1 MAEDQNRLEDVMK
14 RLDALVHQQ
23 EVFMHEV
30 MALRR
35 ELETLKGAS
44 AEAVPSSEVP
54 PVLSE
59 SKAEDIRAVEEPALS
74 VEDLKWSDQIRLDQI
89 KLAVKEFTEGQTKGG
104 VAFIKFSLE
113 HAGVRYVGLCAA
125 NGNWIVQDQA
135 ENLIAKGRFSED
147 GKTALVAQGARQGDV
162 VRGLNITKV
171 LLLAAGLHMATGD
184 LRAEKRE
191 TKPATPAPASS
202 QERKVSTPKQ
212 SGGLEKFIGENLI
225 AVIAV
230 VILLIGVI
238 FGVKYSI
245 DHNLIS
251 PLTRILLS
259 YLLGAGI
266 LAVGMRLK
274 AKYELFSA
282 TLVSG
287 AMAIMYV
294 STYVAYSLYQL
305 IPQAGAFAL
314 MVIFTVFTVIA
325 AIQYNRQVIAH
336 IGLVGSYAVPFLLSD
351 GSGKVLV
358 LFSYMLLVNAG
369 ILAIAFMRNWKPLYY
384 VAFGFTW
391 LIYGLWVMEEYDM
404 SRHYSLALIFGA
416 LFFGLFYATFLI
428 YKLLKQE
435 KFASE
440 DGLMFGFNS
449 IIFYGLGYWI
459 LDGHPGGRH
468 LLGLF
473 TLAFAVVH
481 FFVSVLLYTKKLADR
496 SLFFLTS
503 AMVLVFLT
511 MAVPVQLDGNWVTML
526 WSLEAVALFIIGR
539 TQAVRLYEYLSYG
552 VVLLAFF
559 SLGNDWLQ
567 VFAYP
572 GADVPNIHP
581 FGHITFYTSLIL
593 LVALSLILYVNRLQ
607 KYKEAISLV
616 NPELTT
622 FVSAALHVTFILIL
636 YNVFRLEMN
645 LYWDQRYAA
654 TQVTKSIF
662 QGDLAWPSTHFDDN
676 VLRYKH
682 LWTLNYTLIFLS
694 ALALFDQWRIKKVAS
709 ALTIQWVSV
718 LVVFAFLSFGL
729 YELSGIRDAYLRDNP
744 ENLFPLSSSALSM
757 RYISYAF
764 LGLLIFCLARY
775 RKNTELSKAL
785 KVTFELCIH
794 ATLLWGL
801 CSELINLLTLNG
813 SHAQHKLGL
822 SILCGLYSFFLV
834 GLGILRRKQHLR
846 IAAFSLFGI
855 VLIKLFL
862 YDIAHLT
869 TIAKTIVFIS
879 LGLIL
884 LVISFLYNKFK
895 DKIAGT
901 DE

>member
-14 RLDALVHQQ
+14 RLDALMQQQ

-35 ELETLKGAS
+35 ELETLKGATS
-44 AEAVPSSEVP
+44 ESTQSTEVP
-54 PVLSE
+54 PVLSA
-59 SKAEDIRAVEEPALS
+59 SKTEEIRAAHTPDLKEEP
-74 VEDLKWSDQIRLDQI
+74 VWSDRLRLDHV
-89 KLAVKEFTEGQTKGG
+89 KLAVKEFTEGQTTGG
-104 VAFIKFSLE
+104 VDFIKFSLE
-113 HAGVRYVGLCAA
+113 HAGMRYVGLCAA
-125 NGNWIVQDQA
+125 NGNWIVQDLA

-147 GKTALVAQGARQGDV
+147 GKRVMVAQGVRQGDHV
-162 VRGLNITKV
+162 QGTNILEV
-171 LLLAAGLHMATGD
+171 LLLASGIQMATGD
-184 LRAEKRE
+184 LRAEKRVQA
-191 TKPATPAPASS
+191 PLAPAAPIS

-212 SGGLEKFIGENLI
+212 AGGLEKFIGENLI

-305 IPQAGAFAL
+305 IPQVGAFAL

-404 SRHYSLALIFGA
+404 SRHYNLALIFGA
-416 LFFGLFYATFLI
+416 LFFLMFYATFLI
-428 YKLLKQE
+428 YKLLKKE

-440 DGLMFGFNS
+440 DGLMFVFNS
-449 IIFYGLGYWI
+449 VIFYGLGYWI
-459 LDGHPGGRH
+459 LDGHPSGSH

-481 FFVSVLLYTKKLADR
+481 FIVSVLLYTKKLADR

-503 AMVLVFLT
+503 GMVLVFLT
-511 MAVPVQLDGNWVTML
+511 MAVPVQLDGNWVTIL
-526 WSLEAVALFIIGR
+526 WALEAAVLFIVGR
-539 TQAVRLYEYLSYG
+539 TQTVRLYEYLSYG
-552 VVLLAFF
+552 VILLAFF

-572 GADVPNIHP
+572 RADAPLIHP

-593 LVALSLILYVNRLQ
+593 LVSLGLMLYVNRIQ
-607 KYKEAISLV
+607 KFKETIVLA
-616 NPELTT
+616 NPELTA
-622 FVSAALHVTFILIL
+622 FVSAALHISFVLIL
-636 YNVFRLEMN
+636 YNVFRMELE
-645 LYWDQRYAA
+645 LHWDQRYAA
-654 TQVTKSIF
+654 SKITKSIF

-676 VLRYKH
+676 ILRYKH
-682 LWTLNYTLIFLS
+682 LWTINYTLIFLS
-694 ALALFDQWRIKKVAS
+694 ALALIDQWRIKKVAS
-709 ALTIQWVSV
+709 ALTVQLVSV
-718 LVVFAFLSFGL
+718 LAVFTFLSFGL
-729 YELSGIRDAYLRDNP
+729 YELSGIRDAYMANNP

-757 RYISYAF
+757 RYVSYVF
-764 LGLLIFCLARY
+764 LGILIFCLARY
-775 RKNTELSKAL
+775 RKNTELSAAL

-794 ATLLWGL
+794 ATLLWIL

-884 LVISFLYNKFK
+884 LVISFLYNKYK

>member
-1 MAEDQNRLEDVMK
+1 MAEDQNRLEEVMK

-35 ELETLKGAS
+35 ELEILKGSNAES
-44 AEAVPSSEVP
+44 AQPAETAQ
-54 PVLSE
+54 VLSE
-59 SKAEDIRAVEEPALS
+59 SKTEEVRGVDATS
-74 VEDLKWSDQIRLDQI
+74 TSAEDLKWSDQIRLDQV
-89 KLAVKEFTEGQTKGG
+89 KSDVKEYTEGRTKGG
-104 VAFIKFSLE
+104 VDFIKFRIE
-113 HAGVRYVGLCAA
+113 HDGTRYVGLCAA
-125 NGNWIVQDQA
+125 NGNWIVQDLA

-147 GKTALVAQGARQGDV
+147 GKRALVMQGARQGDV
-162 VRGLNITKV
+162 VRDANIVQV
-171 LLLAAGLHMATGD
+171 LLHAAGLHMATGD
-184 LRAEKRE
+184 LRVEKRE
-191 TKPATPAPASS
+191 DAPPTPAPVIS
-202 QERKVSTPKQ
+202 QEKKVVAPVQ
-212 SGGLEKFIGENLI
+212 SSGLEKFIGENLI

-259 YLLGAGI
+259 YMLGVGI

-305 IPQAGAFAL
+305 LPQMGAFAL
-314 MVIFTVFTVIA
+314 MVIFTIFTVIA

-351 GSGKVLV
+351 GSGKVVV

-384 VAFGFTW
+384 VAFGCTW
-391 LIYGLWVMEEYDM
+391 MIYGLWAIEEYDQ

-416 LFFGLFYATFLI
+416 LFFLLFYATFLI
-428 YKLLKQE
+428 YKLLKKE
-435 KFASE
+435 LFAVE
-440 DGLMFGFNS
+440 DGLMFGLNS
-449 IIFYGLGYWI
+449 LIFYALGYMI
-459 LDGHPGGRH
+459 LDNHPIGTH
-468 LLGLF
+468 QLGLF
-473 TLAFAVVH
+473 TLAFALVH

-503 AMVLVFLT
+503 GMVLVFLT
-511 MAVPVQLDGNWVTML
+511 MAVPVQLDGNWVTIL
-526 WSLEAVALFIIGR
+526 WSLEAAVLFTIGR

-552 VVLLAFF
+552 VLMLALF
-559 SLGNDWLQ
+559 SLGYDWIEIYTYWRGDAPSIAPL
-567 VFAYP
+567 
-572 GADVPNIHP
+572 
-581 FGHITFYTSLIL
+581 GHIDFYTSLIL
-593 LVALSLILYVNRLQ
+593 LGALGLILYVNRQQ
-607 KYKEAISLV
+607 KYRDTIALI
-616 NPELTT
+616 NPDLTT
-622 FVSAALHVTFILIL
+622 FVSGALHVSFILIL

-654 TQVTKSIF
+654 SEIDKSIF
-662 QGDLAWPSTHFDDN
+662 QGQLFWSDEQFDDN
-676 VLRYKH
+676 ILRYKH
-682 LWTLNYTLIFLS
+682 LWTLNYTLFFLS
-694 ALALFDQWRIKKVAS
+694 VLALVDQWRIKKMGS
-709 ALTIQWVSV
+709 AITIQLVSILAVFVFLTI
-718 LVVFAFLSFGL
+718 GL
-729 YELSGIRDAYLRDNP
+729 YELGSISDAYMRNNP
-744 ENLFPLSSSALSM
+744 DNLFPVSSSDLSM

-764 LGLLIFCLARY
+764 LGGLIFCLARY
-775 RKNTELSKAL
+775 RKNTELSTAL
-785 KVTFELCIH
+785 KVIYELCIH
-794 ATLLWGL
+794 ATLLWIL
-801 CSELINLLTLNG
+801 CSELVNLLTLNG

-822 SILCGLYSFFLV
+822 SILCGLYSFLLV
-834 GLGILRRKQHLR
+834 GLGILRSKQHLR

-855 VLIKLFL
+855 VLFKLFF

-884 LVISFLYNKFK
+884 LVISFLYNKYK

>member
-1 MAEDQNRLEDVMK
+1 MAEDQNRLEEVMK
-14 RLDALVHQQ
+14 RLDDLVHQQ

-35 ELETLKGAS
+35 ELDILKGETAQSDKQAPPIS
-44 AEAVPSSEVP
+44 APKTEEIR
-54 PVLSE
+54 PVE
-59 SKAEDIRAVEEPALS
+59 SANRTT
-74 VEDLKWSDQIRLDQI
+74 EDLKWPDQVRLDLV
-89 KLAVKEFTEGQTKGG
+89 KLAVQNYTEGKTKGG
-104 VAFIKFSLE
+104 VDFIKFDLVQE
-113 HAGVRYVGLCAA
+113 GIHYVGLCAA
-125 NGNWIVQDQA
+125 NGNWIVQDFA

-147 GKTALVAQGARQGDV
+147 GKRAIVVQGARQGDV
-162 VRGLNITKV
+162 VQDADIVQV
-171 LLLAAGLHMATGD
+171 LTHAAGLHMATGD
-184 LRAEKRE
+184 LTAEKSDDTSPRSE
-191 TKPATPAPASS
+191 PVVKEVKQVATPTQSS
-202 QERKVSTPKQ
+202 
-212 SGGLEKFIGENLI
+212 GLEKFIGENLI

-294 STYVAYSLYQL
+294 STFVAYSLYQL

-351 GSGKVLV
+351 GSGKVVV
-358 LFSYMLLVNAG
+358 LFSYMLLVNTG
-369 ILAIAFMRNWKPLYY
+369 ILVIAFMRNWKPLYY
-384 VAFGFTW
+384 VAFGFSW
-391 LIYGLWVMEEYDM
+391 MIYGFWVMAEYDM

-416 LFFGLFYATFLI
+416 LFFVMFYATFLI
-428 YKLLKQE
+428 YKVLKKE
-435 KFASE
+435 KFVTE
-440 DGLMFGFNS
+440 DGLMFAINS
-449 IIFYGLGYWI
+449 LIFYGLGYWI
-459 LDGHPGGRH
+459 LDGHPTGSH
-468 LLGLF
+468 QLGLF
-473 TLAFAVVH
+473 TLAFALVH
-481 FFVSVLLYTKKLADR
+481 FLVSVLLYTKKLADR
-496 SLFFLTS
+496 ALFFLTS

-511 MAVPVQLDGNWVTML
+511 MAVPVQLDGNWVTIL
-526 WSLEAVALFIIGR
+526 WSLEGAALFIIGR

-552 VVLLAFF
+552 VILLAFL
-559 SLGNDWLQ
+559 SLGNDWMQDFTYRDHNAPLL
-567 VFAYP
+567 
-572 GADVPNIHP
+572 HP
-581 FGHITFYTSLIL
+581 LAHITFFTAMM
-593 LVALSLILYVNRLQ
+593 LVGALGLILYVNRMP
-607 KYKEAISLV
+607 KHREAIAAI
-616 NPELTT
+616 NPELTA
-622 FVSAALHVTFILIL
+622 FVSAALHVSFILIL
-636 YNVFRLEMN
+636 YNVFRLEIN

-654 TQVTKSIF
+654 SELAQSIL
-662 QGDLAWPSTHFDDN
+662 QGDWFWSNENFDDTI
-676 VLRYKH
+676 LRYKH
-682 LWTLNYTLIFLS
+682 VWILNYTLLFLS
-694 ALALFDQWRIKKVAS
+694 ALALFDQWLVKKVAS
-709 ALTIQWVSV
+709 ALTIQFVSIV
-718 LVVFAFLSFGL
+718 AVFAFLSIGL
-729 YELSGIRDAYLRDNP
+729 YELGGISEAYMLNNP
-744 ENLFPLSSSALSM
+744 ETVFPVSSSALSL
-757 RYISYAF
+757 RYISFAF
-764 LGLLIFCLARY
+764 LGVLIFCLVRY
-775 RKNTELSKAL
+775 RKNTALSSVL

-794 ATLLWGL
+794 ATLLWVL
-801 CSELINLLTLNG
+801 CSELVNLLTLNG
-813 SHAQHKLGL
+813 SNAQHKLGL

-855 VLIKLFL
+855 VLVKLFL

-884 LVISFLYNKFK
+884 LVISFLYNKYK
-895 DKIAGT
+895 DKIAGI